1 MTSATLDSRLDEI
14 LASQPAA
21 MSDPYP
27 IWRDLRETAPV
38 VRHGAVVLVNSHEEV
53 KRRARDKVALSN
65 RGGIDGTLFAANR
78 ERLDPEQRR
87 AQGEIAKFES
97 HYVSRSD
104 GDQHERLRNVCHR
117 AFTPRRIVHM
127 EEMLTEFTEQL
138 LDGLP
143 ADETIDFRE
152 RFAYRLPMMA
162 ISEMLGV
169 HDDRQEAINL
179 WSNRLARNRGGDQ
192 PDAVM
197 AAHEA
202 MSEFRNYVENV
213 LVPARRAEPSTDLV
227 SALMEAEGS
236 ERLTGEEMTANFVV
250 LLFAGHETTT
260 NLIALGLRELL
271 LDRRQWQRLIDDPTM
286 IPGAIEELLRWVS
299 PVQWI
304 SRVAALDQEI
314 AGVDVSRGDAV
325 HLVLGAANR
334 DPAVFA
340 DPETL
345 DVGRADAGEH
355 LALGFGPHFCLGN
368 ALARLEARIAME
380 ALVRRFPDIDL
391 AGEPESWTGA
401 AMLRTITDLP
411 VVMGADH
418 A

>member
-1 MTSATLDSRLDEI
+1 
-14 LASQPAA
+14 
-21 MSDPYP
+21 
-27 IWRDLRETAPV
+27 
-38 VRHGAVVLVNSHEEV
+38 
-53 KRRARDKVALSN
+53 
-65 RGGIDGTLFAANR
+65 
-78 ERLDPEQRR
+78 
-87 AQGEIAKFES
+87 
-97 HYVSRSD
+97 
-104 GDQHERLRNVCHR
+104 
-117 AFTPRRIVHM
+117 M